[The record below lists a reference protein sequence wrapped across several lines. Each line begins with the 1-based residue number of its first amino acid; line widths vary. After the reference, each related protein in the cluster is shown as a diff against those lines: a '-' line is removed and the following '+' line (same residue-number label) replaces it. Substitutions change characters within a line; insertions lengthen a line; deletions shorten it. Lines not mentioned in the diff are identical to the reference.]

1 MSNSAEKLIQSIQR
15 LANSAGLSA
24 PTNNPLQYKDR
35 QHEYLNGRNKNFSQR
50 RAYLAN
56 DYVIADVQ
64 GLNPDDFYEWSAK
77 YVRFSDIAQSSSMA
91 TRKTDDW
98 KEVMFP
104 QEPIDYF
111 PIGGKIV
118 TMGSTWLNVNPSNMG
133 SAYATAV
140 MARCNSSYNSYDYYG
155 NVVTEPIYV
164 GSYEIR
170 KTATY
175 TEVFHINLMDGNIQ
189 ITCQYNDVTKKLG
202 ETKRLVIGSKVY
214 YITGYADYIQEF
226 TGDRDSVHL
235 LTFTARV
242 EEPTQYD
249 DMTVNFIAN
258 GNAEHFGAVMNIA
271 SQLIVGEERYAHA
284 IFVHNETEINSTVSK
299 PVTWVYTTSDAN
311 VATINDTGRI
321 TGIGAGTATITA
333 TMVQNPNISVSSE
346 LTVVAAAGEDG
357 SIRFDEYKDTTLTQ
371 FMPRTFTA
379 HYYNRL
385 GAKTFNALTWE
396 FSGAD
401 YKTDY
406 TYGIA
411 DDGMSIVV
419 TCIRPSKTPLTVT
432 ASYQGV
438 SASITLSLEG
448 Y

>member
-1 MSNSAEKLIQSIQR
+1 MSISAEKLIQSIQR

-35 QHEYLNGRNKNFSQR
+35 QHEYLKSRNKNFSQR

-98 KEVMFP
+98 KAVMFP
-104 QEPIDYF
+104 QESIDYF

-140 MARCNSSYNSYDYYG
+140 VARCNSSYNSYDYYG

-175 TEVFHINLMDGNIQ
+175 TEVYHINLMDGNIQ

-249 DMTVNFIAN
+249 DMTVNYIAN
-258 GNAEHFGAVMNIA
+258 GNTEHFGAVMNIA
-271 SQLIVGEERYAHA
+271 SQLIVGEERFAHPV
-284 IFVHNETEINSTVSK
+284 FVHNETEIVSTVDK
-299 PVTWVYTTSDAN
+299 PITWVFTSSDEN
-311 VATINDTGRI
+311 VATIANSGKI
-321 TGIGAGTATITA
+321 TGIGAGTTTITA

-346 LTVVAAAGEDG
+346 LTVVSAAGENG
-357 SIRFDEYKDTTLTQ
+357 SIRFTEYKDTTLTQ

-379 HYYNRL
+379 RYYNRL
-385 GAKTFNALTWE
+385 GAVTTNALTWE

-401 YKTDY
+401 YKSDY
-406 TYGIA
+406 TYGIS
-411 DDGMSIVV
+411 DDTFSVV
-419 TCIRPSKTPLTVT
+419 ITCIRPSVTPLVVT
-432 ASYQGV
+432 ASCQGV
-438 SASITLSLEG
+438 SNSITLSLEG

>member
-24 PTNNPLQYKDR
+24 PTNNPSQYKDR

-56 DYVIADVQ
+56 DYVIADIQ
-64 GLNPDDFYEWSAK
+64 GLNPDDFYEWTAK

-133 SAYATAV
+133 SAYATAI

-155 NVVTEPIYV
+155 NIVTEPIYV

-175 TEVFHINLMDGNIQ
+175 TEVYHINLMDGNIQ

-226 TGDRDSVHL
+226 TGDRNSVHL

-258 GNAEHFGAVMNIA
+258 GNTEHFSAAMNIPA
-271 SQLIVGEERYAHA
+271 QMIVGEERFARPV
-284 IFVHNETEINSTVSK
+284 FVHNETQINSTSDK

-311 VATINDTGRI
+311 VATIADTGKI
-321 TGIGAGTATITA
+321 TAIGAGEVTITA
-333 TMVQNPNISVSSE
+333 TLVQNPNVFVSSE
-346 LTVVAAAGEDG
+346 LTVLAAAGDVG
-357 SIRFDEYKDTTLTQ
+357 SIRFAEYKDTTLTQ
-371 FMPRTFTA
+371 FMPETFSA
-379 HYYNRL
+379 RYYNRL
-385 GAKTFNALTWE
+385 GAVTNNALTWE
-396 FSGAD
+396 LSGAD

-406 TYGIA
+406 TYGIS
-411 DDGMSIVV
+411 DDTFSIVI
-419 TCIRPSKTPLTVT
+419 TCIRPSKTPLIVT
-432 ASYQGV
+432 ASCQGV

>member
-1 MSNSAEKLIQSIQR
+1 MAKSADKLMQNIQR
-15 LANSAGLSA
+15 LANSVGISA
-24 PTNNPLQYKDR
+24 PMNTPSEYATR
-35 QHEYLNGRNKNFSQR
+35 QTQYLNGRNKKFSQN
-50 RAYLAN
+50 RAYLAS

-111 PIGGKIV
+111 PIGAKLV
-118 TMGSTWLNVNPSNMG
+118 TMGSTWLNINPSNMG
-133 SAYATAV
+133 GPYSTAV

-170 KTATY
+170 KSATY
-175 TEVFHINLMDGNIQ
+175 TEVFHINLMDGNIA
-189 ITCQYNDVTKKLG
+189 ITCQLNDVTKKLG

-214 YITGYADYIQEF
+214 FITGYADYIQEF

-235 LTFTARV
+235 LTFMARV

-249 DMTVNFIAN
+249 DMDVNFIAN
-258 GNAEHFGAVMNIA
+258 GNAETFGAVMNA
-271 SQLIVGEERYAHA
+271 PSKLVVGAARIVEP
-284 IFVHNETEINSTVSK
+284 IFVHNETQITSTDDK
-299 PVTWVYTTSDAN
+299 PISWVFATSDENVVQIAN
-311 VATINDTGRI
+311 NGQI
-321 TGIGAGTATITA
+321 TAIAAGTATITA
-333 TMVQNPNISVSSE
+333 TMVQNPNISVSVD
-346 LTVVAAAGEDG
+346 LVVDNTSTTGYVA
-357 SIRFDEYKDTTLTQ
+357 FDEYKDLTLTQ

-379 HYYNRL
+379 TYFD
-385 GAKTFNALTWE
+385 GSGNATEDPLEWS
-396 FSGAD
+396 FDGAD
-401 YKTDY
+401 FKTDY
-406 TYGIA
+406 TYGVS
-411 DDGMSIVV
+411 DDGRSVV
-419 TCIRPSKTPLTVT
+419 ITCIKPSRSELTVT
-432 ASYQGV
+432 ATHNGV
-438 SASITLSLEG
+438 SASITLILEG

>member
-1 MSNSAEKLIQSIQR
+1 MSRSAEKLIQSIQR

-24 PTNNPLQYKDR
+24 PINNPIQYKDR
-35 QHEYLNGRNKNFSQR
+35 QHEYLKSRNKNFSER

-64 GLNPDDFYEWSAK
+64 GLNPDNFYEWSAK

-98 KEVMFP
+98 KSVMFP
-104 QEPIDYF
+104 QENIDYF

-118 TMGSTWLNVNPSNMG
+118 TMGSTWLNLNPSNMG
-133 SAYATAV
+133 SAYSTSV
-140 MARCNSSYNSYDYYG
+140 VARCNSSYNSYDYYG

-175 TEVFHINLMDGNIQ
+175 TEVYHINLMDGNIQ

-214 YITGYADYIQEF
+214 FITGYADYIQEF

-249 DMTVNFIAN
+249 DMTVNYIAN
-258 GNAEHFGAVMNIA
+258 GNTEHFSAVMNIA

-284 IFVHNETEINSTVSK
+284 IFVHNETEINSTVDK
-299 PVTWVYTTSDAN
+299 PVTWVYTTSDPN
-311 VATINDTGRI
+311 VATIADTGKI
-321 TGIGAGTATITA
+321 TGIGAGTTTITA

-346 LTVVAAAGEDG
+346 LTVVDTAGDVG
-357 SIRFDEYKDTTLTQ
+357 SIRFAEYKDTTLTQ
-371 FMPRTFTA
+371 FMPRTFSA
-379 HYYNRL
+379 RYYNRL
-385 GAKTFNALTWE
+385 GAIMNFPLTWE

-406 TYGIA
+406 TYGIS
-411 DDGMSIVV
+411 DDTFSVV
-419 TCIRPSKTPLTVT
+419 ITCIRPSVTPLVVT
-432 ASYQGV
+432 ASCQGV
-438 SASITLSLEG
+438 SASIELSLEG